1 MVLLVNPSFPATTF
15 PEFIAYAKANPG
27 KINMAS
33 PGIGTPMHVAVEL
46 LKMMTGINIVHVPY
60 RGPAPAFTDLLAG
73 QVQAFII
80 TVPAAFGF
88 VQGRQAARL
97 GGDQRG
103 AIRRLP
109 DIPTVAELLPGFD
122 ATAWDGTCAPTG
134 TPAEIVDK
142 LNATIT
148 AGLADPQFK
157 AQDQGSGRRADA
169 DDARRVRQVHRRRNR
184 EMGQGGQVLR
194 RQAELIAMTRDG
206 MKLPR
211 RRFLHLAAGA
221 AALPALPR
229 IAHADAYPSRP
240 VRMLVG
246 STPGA
251 APDVVARL
259 FGQWLAERL
268 GQPFVVENRP
278 AGGGN
283 LAAEPVVRAPP
294 DGYMLLVFSASNA
307 IDTTLLDTLNFDLAR
322 DIAPVA
328 GLIDLPMLLT
338 VNPSFPAKTLPEF
351 IAYAKA
357 NPGKINIGTPPVGSP
372 QYVSGALLEM
382 MTDTKLAVI
391 PYRGGPGG
399 GDRCDR
405 RADPGRDRHRAAG
418 AFASPGRVAAP
429 IGDHVDDALRTAS
442 RRSDHGR
449 IPAGLR
455 SEPMDRHRCAE
466 RHAGCGHQ

>member
-1 MVLLVNPSFPATTF
+1 
-15 PEFIAYAKANPG
+15 
-27 KINMAS
+27 
-33 PGIGTPMHVAVEL
+33 
-46 LKMMTGINIVHVPY
+46 
-60 RGPAPAFTDLLAG
+60 
-73 QVQAFII
+73 
-80 TVPAAFGF
+80 
-88 VQGRQAARL
+88 
-97 GGDQRG
+97 
-103 AIRRLP
+103 
-109 DIPTVAELLPGFD
+109 
-122 ATAWDGTCAPTG
+122 
-134 TPAEIVDK
+134 
-142 LNATIT
+142 
-148 AGLADPQFK
+148 
-157 AQDQGSGRRADA
+157 
-169 DDARRVRQVHRRRNR
+169 
-184 EMGQGGQVLR
+184 
-194 RQAELIAMTRDG
+194 

-211 RRFLHLAAGA
+211 RQFLHLAAGA
-221 AALPALPR
+221 AAVPALPR
-229 IAHADAYPSRP
+229 IAYADAYPSRP

-328 GLIDLPMLLT
+328 GLIDLPMLLS

-357 NPGKINIGTPPVGSP
+357 NPGKVNIGTPPVGSP

-391 PYRGGPGG
+391 PYRGGPAAVTDAISGQIQG
-399 GDRCDR
+399 VIGTVLLVMAQAKAGTLRPLAVTSTTRSELLPDVPAMAEFLPGYEASQWIGIGAPKNTPAAIVSRLNVAVNAAL
-405 RADPGRDRHRAAG
+405 ADPAMKAKVVALGGMVLPGSAGEFGKFVADETVKWAKVVKFSGARAN
-418 AFASPGRVAAP
+418 
-429 IGDHVDDALRTAS
+429 
-442 RRSDHGR
+442 
-449 IPAGLR
+449 
-455 SEPMDRHRCAE
+455 
-466 RHAGCGHQ
+466 